1 MVDAPREEAPPRD
14 ILGALRLLVARAPT
28 PLLVTEGPSHLVRYA
43 NPAFLALFPKD
54 SPPVGRSF
62 HEAYPELPH
71 EARSALL
78 DHVYATGETR
88 RTAEFEHVVP
98 ERGAR
103 VLALCIWSENEDE
116 DEDERGLRH
125 LLIEV
130 RDTTE
135 QAREVQRGLKLAKET
150 SRINERLVVAGV
162 RMQELADEAEAARL
176 RLSILAEAGD
186 LLNAAFDT
194 STMLPAVARLL
205 VPRLADV
212 CAVELIEG
220 LGTVALRVSVPEVLS
235 REAASALACARARV
249 LDVDVPRTL
258 ATSGADADPALAGE
272 LRALGFDHGVVIPL
286 SSPTRLQGALT
297 ALSCRGPLDP
307 ADVVLVG
314 EIADRI
320 SMAIDRVDLYQK
332 AVSAARARSELI
344 ATVSHDLRSPL
355 HTIRFSAAL
364 LEKGPLAA
372 AAHEARH
379 LERIRRTAEYM
390 DHLLADLVDSA
401 KIEEHRF
408 LVDRAPGGVAP
419 LVVDV
424 VEMMVPL
431 AARKSIRLE
440 TELDPAT
447 ASAVVWMD
455 RARMAQVL
463 TNLLGNA
470 VKFTPECG
478 SIVVRAELREGALV
492 LAVRDSGT
500 GIPRED
506 LDHIFDRYW
515 QARQT
520 AQLGTGLG
528 LFIARGIVN
537 AHGGA
542 IWAESE
548 PGAGSSFFVSLPT
561 SPVAEASGLK
571 EILRASSAE

>member
-1 MVDAPREEAPPRD
+1 MVEASWEEAPPRD
-14 ILGALRLLVARAPT
+14 ILGALRWLIACAPT
-28 PLLVTEGPSHLVRYA
+28 PLLVTEGSSHLVRYA
-43 NPAFLALFPKD
+43 NASFLALFPRAS
-54 SPPVGRSF
+54 SPMGRSF
-62 HEAYPELPH
+62 EEAYPELPR

-78 DHVYATGETR
+78 DLVYATGEAR
-88 RTAEFEHVVP
+88 RTAEFEHVDP
-98 ERGAR
+98 GRGAR
-103 VLALCIWSENEDE
+103 VLALCIWSARENEDE
-116 DEDERGLRH
+116 RGPRH

-135 QAREVQRGLKLAKET
+135 QAREVQRGRKLAEET
-150 SRINERLVVAGV
+150 SRINERLVIAGV
-162 RMQELADEAEAARL
+162 RMQELIDEAEEARL

-186 LLNAAFDT
+186 LLSAAFDT

-220 LGTVALRVSVPEVLS
+220 LGTVALRVSVPEVLT
-235 REAASALACARARV
+235 REAASALACARARA
-249 LDVDVPRTL
+249 LDVDVPLTR
-258 ATSGADADPALAGE
+258 ATSGDDVDAALAGE
-272 LRALGFDHGVVIPL
+272 LRALGFDGGVVIPL
-286 SSPTRLQGALT
+286 SSPTRVQGALT
-297 ALSCRGPLDP
+297 VLSRRGPLDP
-307 ADVVLVG
+307 ANLVLIG

-320 SMAIDRVDLYQK
+320 SLAIDRVDLYQK
-332 AVSAARARSELI
+332 AVSAARARADLI

-355 HTIRFSAAL
+355 HTILFSAAL
-364 LEKGPLAA
+364 LEKGALAA

-408 LVDRAPGGVAP
+408 LVDRAPCAVAP
-419 LVVDV
+419 LVIDV
-424 VEMMVPL
+424 VEMMLPL
-431 AARKSIRLE
+431 TASKSIRLE
-440 TELDPAT
+440 TELDPAA
-447 ASAVVWMD
+447 ASTIVWMD

-470 VKFTPECG
+470 VKFTPEGG
-478 SIVVRAELREGALV
+478 SIAVRAELREGEIV
-492 LAVRDSGT
+492 LAVRDTGT

-528 LFIARGIVN
+528 LFIARGIVT

-561 SPVAEASGLK
+561 SVVPEPSGPK
-571 EILRASSAE
+571 EPPADPRAA